1 MSAMVYFSSVQ
12 HFGGR
17 YRCKSFTV
25 VFGDGKEGGPTA
37 PDESWQGAYI
47 STSVLGEQRLLMY
60 SHFNG
65 IYEEEGELLDSLL
78 LGLAALKLLLTEYL
92 SCEGSQGGR
101 PRYVERNKIDGKP
114 FKDITPAEIVYCVDI
129 KAWVFR
135 HEQIRTADDYD
146 NEVIDVYFFDDSL
159 PSNRS
164 NLVSLLHL
172 FFFPSESLL
181 LVVEIT

>member
-1 MSAMVYFSSVQ
+1 MVYFSSVQ

-78 LGLAALKLLLTEYL
+78 LGLEALKLLLTEYL
-92 SCEGSQGGR
+92 SC
-101 PRYVERNKIDGKP
+101 
-114 FKDITPAEIVYCVDI
+114 
-129 KAWVFR
+129 
-135 HEQIRTADDYD
+135 
-146 NEVIDVYFFDDSL
+146 
-159 PSNRS
+159 
-164 NLVSLLHL
+164 
-172 FFFPSESLL
+172 
-181 LVVEIT
+181 